1 MTGKTISHYRI
12 LEKLGGGG
20 MGVVYKAEDT
30 KLGRLVA
37 LKFLPAS
44 LTPGPSP
51 PGRGERFSDLQ
62 PSPAG
67 RGWSA
72 GGGPG
77 EGARID
83 PVALERFK
91 REARAASALNHPNIC
106 TIHDIDEYEGQ
117 PFIAMELLEGETL
130 KQRIGVGARH
140 GVPLPT
146 DILLDLAIQIADALD
161 AAHAKDIVHRDI
173 KPANIFVTNLGQAKI
188 LDFGLAKLTA
198 EKGVLGARDRG
209 LGKERPS
216 DGGDA
221 AATAAETASLDEEH
235 LTSPGAVMGTVAY
248 MSPEQARG
256 EELDARTDL
265 FSFGA
270 VLYEMATGRQ
280 AFTGNTSAMIFT
292 AILTQAPTPP
302 VRLNPELP
310 PKLEEIINKAL
321 EKDRGM
327 RCQSASEL
335 RADLKRLKRDTDS
348 GRSAGVSPAVGA
360 GLGARPPEGAHMGA
374 PLRWAAIALAGVA
387 VVAAV
392 VLGFDV
398 AGLRDRLLTIVGAR
412 HGVPLP
418 RIESLAVLPLA
429 NLSGDPEQEYFCDGM
444 TEELITNLG
453 KISALRVISRT
464 SVMRYKKTDKPLPQ
478 IARELGV
485 EGIVEGSVLRVGDRV
500 RITAQLI
507 QAEQER
513 HLWAE
518 SYERDL
524 RDILAL
530 QSEVARA
537 IASEIKVKLTP
548 QEETRLA
555 SARPVNPE
563 AFEAYLRGRYF
574 WNKRTEEGL
583 KKGIEFFGQA
593 LEKDPGYALAYTG
606 LADCYNLLANF
617 DFLPLKEGF
626 PKAKEAA
633 TKALELDETLAEGH
647 ASLGYFK
654 ENHEWDWP
662 GAEREYKRAIEL
674 NPNYAT
680 AHQWYSEHLAVAGRQ
695 DAATVEIKRAQQ
707 LDPLSLIINT
717 VAGIELHWARRYD
730 QAFEQLRRALEMD
743 PNFAL
748 AHYWLGQT
756 YEQKGQWESAIA
768 EHQKGRAALGGGGFA
783 LASLGHAYAAAGKR
797 DDARRILTDLNQL
810 RKAAYV
816 SPYAIGVI
824 HVALGERAQALQWL
838 QRAYEDRDVRMVEI
852 RVDPR
857 LDPLRSDPRFQDLL
871 RRMNF
876 PP

>member
-1 MTGKTISHYRI
+1 M
-12 LEKLGGGG
+12 
-20 MGVVYKAEDT
+20 
-30 KLGRLVA
+30 
-37 LKFLPAS
+37 
-44 LTPGPSP
+44 
-51 PGRGERFSDLQ
+51 
-62 PSPAG
+62 
-67 RGWSA
+67 
-72 GGGPG
+72 
-77 EGARID
+77 
-83 PVALERFK
+83 
-91 REARAASALNHPNIC
+91 
-106 TIHDIDEYEGQ
+106 
-117 PFIAMELLEGETL
+117 
-130 KQRIGVGARH
+130 
-140 GVPLPT
+140 
-146 DILLDLAIQIADALD
+146 
-161 AAHAKDIVHRDI
+161 
-173 KPANIFVTNLGQAKI
+173 
-188 LDFGLAKLTA
+188 
-198 EKGVLGARDRG
+198 LGARDRG

-270 VLYEMATGRQ
+270 VLFEMATGRQ

-418 RIESLAVLPLA
+418 RIESIAVLPLA
-429 NLSGDPEQEYFCDGM
+429 NLSGDPGEEYFVDGM

-485 EGIVEGSVLRVGDRV
+485 DGIVEGSVLRVGDRV

-507 QAEQER
+507 HATSDR
-513 HLWAE
+513 HVWAE

-524 RDILAL
+524 RDVLTL

-537 IASEIKVKLTP
+537 IAQGVRIE
-548 QEETRLA
+548 LA
-555 SARPVNPE
+555 PPEQGQLSRARPVNPAAYE
-563 AFEAYLRGRYF
+563 AHLKGRYF
-574 WNKRTEEGL
+574 CTQRTEEGL
-583 KKGIEFFGQA
+583 SRGIDYFQQA
-593 LEKDPGYALAYTG
+593 LDKDPSFALAYAG
-606 LADCYNLLANF
+606 LAECYGMQGLYQIVPGRTAY
-617 DFLPLKEGF
+617 
-626 PKAKEAA
+626 PKAKCAA
-633 TKALELDETLAEGH
+633 LKALSMDDSLAEPHAVLGTLAELVEGDS
-647 ASLGYFK
+647 AR
-654 ENHEWDWP
+654 
-662 GAEREYKRAIEL
+662 AESEFKRALQL
-674 NPNYAT
+674 NPSYAQ
-680 AHQWYSEHLAVAGRQ
+680 AHVWYSDTLARTSRQAEALAEAQRAHL
-695 DAATVEIKRAQQ
+695 I
-707 LDPLSLIINT
+707 DPLSLHTNT
-717 VAGIELHWARRYD
+717 NLGEKLWYSRQYD
-730 QAFEQLRRALEMD
+730 QSLAQWLKTVELYPESPVAHERLGGFYREMKQFERAILESQRAVSLSGRH
-743 PNFAL
+743 PNYL
-748 AHYWLGQT
+748 AGLAEAYVLGGRAD
-756 YEQKGQWESAIA
+756 EARKIA
-768 EHQKGRAALGGGGFA
+768 AELEAASRHQYVSDGSMWRIYAALG
-783 LASLGHAYAAAGKR
+783 
-797 DDARRILTDLNQL
+797 DN
-810 RKAAYV
+810 
-816 SPYAIGVI
+816 
-824 HVALGERAQALQWL
+824 ERALKYQKKAD
-838 QRAYEDRDVRMVEI
+838 EDRDFYKRGSKCE
-852 RVDPR
+852 
-857 LDPLRSDPRFQDLL
+857 SDAR
-871 RRMNF
+871 
-876 PP
+876 